1 MICFREIDQ
10 PEVLMT
16 NAKIVSA
23 SDLPQIGVGTLAD
36 NINLGGNTLQLS
48 IVGLLTPS
56 VASLI
61 ITPITTLLSIVDEVN
76 DYINNNSDE
85 IGFTSSYVETSTNVY
100 TFTFTVLNC
109 SLLFTRP
116 APYFGFNL
124 IFGTPTAV
132 FVYDELVAENTSTCA
147 TYLTKSQNVKA
158 NLQVYN
164 CCAAKKADEYI
175 KLKKKGIDCSDKLEE
190 ITFLMGAIQ
199 ALKGYD
205 INNENNCIT
214 VEEVEEIMYKMS
226 KICNDC
232 GCDAYVNRTQF

>member
-23 SDLPQIGVGTLAD
+23 SDLPQIGVGNLEA
-36 NINLGGNTLQLS
+36 NINLGGNTLDVFIAGL
-48 IVGLLTPS
+48 LLTPS
-56 VASLI
+56 GFSVS
-61 ITPITTLLSIVDEVN
+61 PITTIADLVYSIN
-76 DYINNNSDE
+76 DYINANSNLT
-85 IGFTSSYVETSTNVY
+85 GFTSAVVLTEEDVY
-100 TFTFTVLNC
+100 TFQFTVNSCDLE
-109 SLLFTRP
+109 FTAGVP
-116 APYFGFNL
+116 LIGFVLVFETPYAEFDYTES
-124 IFGTPTAV
+124 TPT
-132 FVYDELVAENTSTCA
+132 NTSTCA
-147 TYLTKSQNVKA
+147 TYLTNCQNVKA

-190 ITFLMGAIQ
+190 ITFLMGGIQ

-232 GCDAYVNRTQF
+232 SCKDYVNFQ